1 MLHIVTVS
9 VSTQVM
15 MVDAEA
21 CSSGDRRKS
30 FNQHDNVLMNGIVY
44 QVAVCS
50 GDYPLILQFTRRPHK
65 MFSDCTEECLY
76 GVHCCFT
83 VNMCWQF
90 LKVVIFC
97 SRTYPY

>member
-30 FNQHDNVLMNGIVY
+30 FNQHGNVLMNDIVY
-44 QVAVCS
+44 QVPECS
-50 GDYPLILQFTRRPHK
+50 GDYPLILQLTKLPRR
-65 MFSDCTEECLY
+65 MFSDCAEECLY
-76 GVHCCFT
+76 GVHCCFA
-83 VNMCWQF
+83 VNMCWQSW
-90 LKVVIFC
+90 K
-97 SRTYPY
+97 